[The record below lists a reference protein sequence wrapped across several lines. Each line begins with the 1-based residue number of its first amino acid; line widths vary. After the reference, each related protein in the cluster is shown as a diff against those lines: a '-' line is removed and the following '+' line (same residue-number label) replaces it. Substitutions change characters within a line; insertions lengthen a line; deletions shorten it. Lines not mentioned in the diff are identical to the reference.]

1 MKILSLVS
9 LISNL
14 KNRFKQ
20 FFDSII
26 GHFSVAAVLSLMLL
40 IAGVIYDGNRTLNA
54 ALMENIRASAKQT
67 AQILNLTVATYE
79 SADDLA
85 PVREFFSEILEEH
98 SENGL
103 AYVIVCGA
111 DGRQLINTLG
121 TNRDVPTPNNL
132 DKLNTADGRTLLIHV
147 RNPLLLPHKEVGF
160 LQYGLS
166 IKNLVEATAA
176 EQRNSL
182 IRTSFILLATLVAI
196 LILGLRIS
204 IRLKEMIRASKE
216 IISGKYDHTIR
227 ISGQD
232 ELATLGA
239 HFNHMSSEVKQRIR
253 EITKLN
259 QTLEQRVS
267 QRTAELKQANE
278 LLEKNISNLKSTQEK
293 LIDSEKLAALGSLV
307 AGVAHELNTPI
318 GNALTVATSL
328 AYNTT
333 EIKEIYNNGQLKEST
348 LKKYLRSLEEAS
360 NLLTVSISRASEL
373 IISFKTIAVD
383 QTSELRREFNLLQLF
398 NELQHTLRLQSKHKR
413 IQLALDVDPSIT
425 MDSYP
430 GPLTQVI
437 ANMYNNAFLHGFE
450 GMEIGKVTISAKRSA
465 ENENVILLEFADN
478 GKGILKQHLP
488 RIFDPFF
495 TTKLGQGGS
504 GLGLHICYNII
515 YKVLGGSID
524 VKSSAKSGTRFL
536 VTIPCVA
543 PNTTQKDRVEL
554 IEHKEEKNEVKTT
567 QELSVNE
574 EISGLKQA

>member
-1 MKILSLVS
+1 
-9 LISNL
+9 
-14 KNRFKQ
+14 
-20 FFDSII
+20 
-26 GHFSVAAVLSLMLL
+26 
-40 IAGVIYDGNRTLNA
+40 
-54 ALMENIRASAKQT
+54 
-67 AQILNLTVATYE
+67 LNLTVATYA

-121 TNRDVPTPNNL
+121 GNREVPQPDNL
-132 DKLNTADGRTLLIHV
+132 DKLNTKDGRTLIVHV

-333 EIKEIYNNGQLKEST
+333 EIKEVYNSGQLKEST
-348 LKKYLRSLEEAS
+348 LKKYLRSLEDAS
-360 NLLTVSISRASEL
+360 NLLTASISHQNS
-373 IISFKTIAVD
+373 
-383 QTSELRREFNLLQLF
+383 
-398 NELQHTLRLQSKHKR
+398 
-413 IQLALDVDPSIT
+413 
-425 MDSYP
+425 
-430 GPLTQVI
+430 
-437 ANMYNNAFLHGFE
+437 
-450 GMEIGKVTISAKRSA
+450 
-465 ENENVILLEFADN
+465 
-478 GKGILKQHLP
+478 
-488 RIFDPFF
+488 
-495 TTKLGQGGS
+495 
-504 GLGLHICYNII
+504 
-515 YKVLGGSID
+515 
-524 VKSSAKSGTRFL
+524 SSALKPSRSIRLASCAVNSIYYSCSTSSNTRY
-536 VTIPCVA
+536 A
-543 PNTTQKDRVEL
+543 SSPNTSACNSRLSSILTSIWIAIQDR
-554 IEHKEEKNEVKTT
+554 
-567 QELSVNE
+567 
-574 EISGLKQA
+574 